1 MFRLLLLRHSK
12 ALAQAEG
19 GDAERA
25 LNQRGRDDA
34 LRIGRYLRDEKL
46 FPDLALTS
54 RARRAQETLELALSG
69 LGRMVAVTKKNR
81 LYLAEPRTLL
91 SIVRTTPADTRTLLL
106 VGHNPGLA
114 AFANQLS
121 GSGDAEARVAVASSF
136 PTTALAE
143 IDFDLP
149 GWDEVAFGTG
159 TLERLVTP
167 ALLGGGD
174 DD

>member
-19 GDAERA
+19 GDIERA
-25 LNQRGRDDA
+25 LSQSGRDDA
-34 LRIGRYLRDEKL
+34 LRLGQYLRNERL

-69 LGRMVAVTKKNR
+69 LGRVVAVIKKKR
-81 LYLAEPRTLL
+81 LYLAEPHTLL
-91 SIVRTTPADTRTLLL
+91 SVVRTTPPDIRTLLV

-114 AFANQLS
+114 AFANELS
-121 GSGDAEARVAVASSF
+121 GSGDAQARAAIASSF
-136 PTTALAE
+136 PTTALAI
-143 IDFDLP
+143 IDFDLA
-149 GWDEVAFGTG
+149 GWDEVAFGIG

-167 ALLGGGD
+167 ALLGGD